1 MAITISTPYIFN
13 YSDIGAVSI
22 QNVNSADE
30 AISYTE
36 ALGNPK
42 CRTDS
47 KLYNT
52 AHDHVLWVF
61 EEPIINFNWK
71 LIVVYGKEPDYPI
84 LSTGLSNSTIIY
96 DINKLYIKITLDF
109 LANGADFEITM
120 LEDYQIHTFKTRAM
134 NYFDDPNDESAM
146 QAGAVHSNLPSSGSI
161 NTYRLRSDYSRR
173 YDVINKGQNVSL
185 VGSTA
190 QAKGLINITN
200 NTQIVFG
207 TK

>member
-61 EEPIINFNWK
+61 DEPIIGFNWK
-71 LIVVYGKEPDYPI
+71 LIV
-84 LSTGLSNSTIIY
+84 
-96 DINKLYIKITLDF
+96 LY
-109 LANGADFEITM
+109 
-120 LEDYQIHTFKTRAM
+120 
-134 NYFDDPNDESAM
+134 
-146 QAGAVHSNLPSSGSI
+146 
-161 NTYRLRSDYSRR
+161 
-173 YDVINKGQNVSL
+173 
-185 VGSTA
+185 
-190 QAKGLINITN
+190 
-200 NTQIVFG
+200 
-207 TK
+207 